1 MSTELAAKHCEPC
14 DEDTPPL
21 RGEALEEYTD
31 QLEDRWEVEGE
42 HHLVG
47 RFTFDDFV
55 GALEFTN
62 RVGELAEAEGHHP
75 EICLTWG
82 RATVKIWTHSIDGL
96 SENDF
101 ILAAK
106 IDEGEGTS

>member
-1 MSTELAAKHCEPC
+1 MSTQLAHRHCEPC
-14 DEDTPPL
+14 SEDTPPL
-21 RGEALEEYTD
+21 TGASLEAYRG
-31 QLEDRWEVEGE
+31 QLSGRWTVKEE

-47 RFTFDDFV
+47 TFEFDDFV

-62 RVGELAEAEGHHP
+62 RVGELAEEEGHHP

-82 RATVKIWTHSIDGL
+82 RATVKIWTHAIDGL

-106 IDEGEGTS
+106 IDEREGVS

>member
-1 MSTELAAKHCEPC
+1 MALDLATRHCEPC
-14 DEDTPPL
+14 SGDTPPL
-21 RGEALEEYTD
+21 EGDDLEPYVDE
-31 QLEDRWEVEGE
+31 LSDRWTVEDE

-47 RFTFDDFV
+47 EFEFDDFV

-62 RVGELAEAEGHHP
+62 RVGELAEEEGHHP

-82 RATVKIWTHSIDGL
+82 RATVRIWTHAIDGL
-96 SENDF
+96 SDNDF

-106 IDEGEGTS
+106 IDEGEGEA

>member
-1 MSTELAAKHCEPC
+1 MTSRLTEKHCEPC
-14 DEDTPPL
+14 DADTPPL
-21 RGEALEEYTD
+21 RGPELSRLQD
-31 QLEDRWEVEGE
+31 QLSDRWTIQEG

-47 RFTFDDFV
+47 EFAFDDFV

-62 RVGELAEAEGHHP
+62 QLGELAEEEGHHP

-82 RATVKIWTHSIDGL
+82 RATVKLWTHSIDGL

-106 IDEGEGTS
+106 ADELEPGA